1 MLFRIHRMNQAARET
16 FRSAVHA
23 SGQAIAK
30 PKDYEPGGEIYASNA
45 YAAWSEL
52 RASTRPLETGD
63 ILEDE
68 HGQLRIA
75 KYVGFEAAQWFVPE
89 PKPDGTTPKVEA
101 MQADCPLTPAT
112 TC

>member
-1 MLFRIHRMNQAARET
+1 MLFRIHRMNESAREA

-30 PKDYEPGGEIYASNA
+30 PKDYEVAGEISARNA

-52 RASTRPLETGD
+52 RTSAHPLETGD

-68 HGQLRIA
+68 QGQLRIA
-75 KYVGFEAAQWFVPE
+75 KYVGFEPAEWWTPE
-89 PKPDGTTPKVEA
+89 PQQRIESA
-101 MQADCPLTPAT
+101 TPAEPRPPGNSLIST
-112 TC
+112 